1 MKTYDSKNAIYK
13 DFAIALKFG
22 LEHPVHITAYDNL
35 FDAFARNQ
43 RAKLTEFA
51 EMVNNFGTK
60 YPLSY
65 GFFVEMEVR
74 GDTGQ
79 ILGTQLILLEHETGW
94 EFFIPLAT
102 TLAIWLGTKVA
113 DEVAGKAIDLALE
126 QLAKFMKEQWQKL
139 IRGGVRIDHVEVR
152 TENKGVMRIP
162 FSQFD
167 PRQVGCLLEKFPT
180 ISHLR
185 ECNDECF
192 GGMLVEP
199 PARHNA
205 PQASD

>member
-1 MKTYDSKNAIYK
+1 MNSYDSKDAIYK

-22 LEHPVHITAYDNL
+22 LEHPVHVRDYERL
-35 FDAFARNQ
+35 FEAFARDD
-43 RAKLTEFA
+43 RAKLTQFSRA
-51 EMVNNFGTK
+51 VANYRTH
-60 YPLSY
+60 YPISA
-65 GFFVEMEVR
+65 GFFVEIQVK

-79 ILGTQLILLEHETGW
+79 EIGTRLILLEHETGW
-94 EFFIPLAT
+94 EFFIPVASALA
-102 TLAIWLGTKVA
+102 AWLGPKVA
-113 DEVAGKAIDLALE
+113 EKVAGAALDAAVK
-126 QLAKFMKEQWQKL
+126 QLTAFMKEQWSGL

-167 PRQVGCLLEKFPT
+167 VRQIKCLIKSFPT
-180 ISHLR
+180 ISHLS
-185 ECNDECF
+185 ECNAECF

-199 PARHNA
+199 SAKSAA